1 MLDELRNMD
10 FLPRLYRRRQRE
22 REAAV
27 LQLRAELQREPSDAE
42 LAQALS
48 VSLADLQRN
57 YAKKGE
63 QHNVSTDGGEDSDPR
78 DAMDQLADDELEA
91 PFEQA
96 SRQELVAKIQESLD
110 PIEWKVLQM
119 HYLEGMTGRDIARRL
134 RLSASR
140 ICQIHGRVL
149 DRLKTQMVDR
159 DDLPEEPADG
169 AAN

>member
-1 MLDELRNMD
+1 
-10 FLPRLYRRRQRE
+10 
-22 REAAV
+22 
-27 LQLRAELQREPSDAE
+27 
-42 LAQALS
+42 
-48 VSLADLQRN
+48 
-57 YAKKGE
+57 
-63 QHNVSTDGGEDSDPR
+63 
-78 DAMDQLADDELEA
+78 MDQLADDELEA